1 MYRVPRVAAMVCALA
16 ATSAAAV
23 RHGGGAKP
31 GTLALVHATV
41 IDGTGAPPR
50 PNTTILIHG
59 GRIVR
64 VADDGAAQIPP
75 GSRVVD
81 LRGRYVIPG
90 LIDSHVHFGTI
101 ERSAETTRGVLAATL
116 MGGVTIVRDMGG
128 ALHVVRPLAQAS
140 VDAGAPSPRIYYS
153 AIVAGPGGWF
163 DGERGRRMAGDY
175 APGES
180 PAVRRV
186 TAGSDVR
193 RVIADARAAGATG
206 IKLYNTVPPA
216 LMAALSA
223 EAHRQGL
230 RVWSHL
236 AVDPGRPGDVVRAGA
251 DVVSHADQF
260 AGEVMPPPSA
270 DTAVEARRL
279 ARDSVLRATPPDD
292 ARLRELAALMR
303 RRGTMLDETLFI
315 VAGAATDPAGRVNE
329 RYTRL
334 FAFATA
340 MVGRAHAAGVPIAA
354 GTDAVGGSTP
364 NLHAELQLLVRAGLT
379 PLQALRAA
387 TLNGALAIG
396 AQDSLGTVAAGKLAD
411 LVVLAADP
419 ARDIRNT
426 QTVVAVVKGGVMR
439 ERTTPWRQGP
449 HASPPPA
456 AAGAGARPERR

>member
-1 MYRVPRVAAMVCALA
+1 
-16 ATSAAAV
+16 
-23 RHGGGAKP
+23 
-31 GTLALVHATV
+31 
-41 IDGTGAPPR
+41 
-50 PNTTILIHG
+50 
-59 GRIVR
+59 
-64 VADDGAAQIPP
+64 
-75 GSRVVD
+75 
-81 LRGRYVIPG
+81 
-90 LIDSHVHFGTI
+90 
-101 ERSAETTRGVLAATL
+101 
-116 MGGVTIVRDMGG
+116 
-128 ALHVVRPLAQAS
+128 
-140 VDAGAPSPRIYYS
+140 
-153 AIVAGPGGWF
+153 
-163 DGERGRRMAGDY
+163 
-175 APGES
+175 
-180 PAVRRV
+180 V
-186 TAGSDVR
+186 TAGSDMR

-206 IKLYNTVPPA
+206 IKLYNTVPPPLMSA
-216 LMAALSA
+216 LAA

-279 ARDSVLRATPPDD
+279 ARDSVLRVVSVDD

-334 FAFATA
+334 FAFALA

-387 TLNGALAIG
+387 TLNGALALG

-439 ERTTPWRQGP
+439 ERTAPWRQGP

-456 AAGAGARPERR
+456 AAGDGARPERR